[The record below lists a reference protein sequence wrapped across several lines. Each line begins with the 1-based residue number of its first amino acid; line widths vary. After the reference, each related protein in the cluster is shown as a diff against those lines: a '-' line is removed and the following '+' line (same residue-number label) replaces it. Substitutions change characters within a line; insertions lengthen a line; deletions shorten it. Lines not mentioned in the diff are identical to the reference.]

1 MNSKSLKLLLL
12 VAVMGIGGCS
22 SAFRPFVG
30 SKDAYAAP
38 VESVQYNY
46 EDISEVGGGS
56 INGGCIPGVRG
67 IDPDKVGKTSWGY
80 NSQCGAAYLKKQWK
94 PGMTAD
100 IYWKILPYP
109 DWRAKLLPGGGVVHD
124 EKELAVIRQY
134 TEYPHYT
141 IPLPPPPEGRMDFD
155 KAGGIDVHFLACN
168 QIFITYGTREERRN
182 HDLLMGLMQKSMKLC
197 RKRPVIKSMADYRK
211 HKAEMDAIREER
223 KQIPQVIL
231 PEYIKQLEAEGKL
244 PHQQMKNKE

>member
-46 EDISEVGGGS
+46 EDVTGGG
-56 INGGCIPGVRG
+56 INGGCIPDVNRIG
-67 IDPDKVGKTSWGY
+67 PEKVGKISRGY
-80 NSQCGAAYLKKQWK
+80 HAECGAAYLKKQWK
-94 PGMTAD
+94 PGITAD
-100 IYWKILPYP
+100 IYWEILPYP
-109 DWRAKLLPGGGVVHD
+109 DWRAKVLPGGGYVHD
-124 EKELAVIRQY
+124 DKEYYLIRQY
-134 TEYPHYT
+134 DEHPHYT

-155 KAGGIDVHFLACN
+155 KAAGIDVHFLACN
-168 QIFITYGTREERRN
+168 QIFITYGTREEQDN
-182 HDLLMGLMQKSMKLC
+182 YDLLMGLFRKSQKLC
-197 RKRPVIKSMADYRK
+197 RKRPIIKSMADYRK

-231 PEYIKQLEAEGKL
+231 PEYIK
-244 PHQQMKNKE
+244 